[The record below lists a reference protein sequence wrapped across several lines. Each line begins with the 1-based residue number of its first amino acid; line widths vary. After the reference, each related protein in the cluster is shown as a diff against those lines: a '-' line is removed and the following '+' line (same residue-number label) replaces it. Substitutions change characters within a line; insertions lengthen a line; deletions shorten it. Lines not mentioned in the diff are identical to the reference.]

1 MAYRRKVVTLMIGTN
16 HCHDPRNYIRPD
28 KAEDVLIGIRE
39 VVQELYNRDKLNL
52 SPKGYQAWANALLPI
67 LSKFG
72 FED

>member
-1 MAYRRKVVTLMIGTN
+1 MADGKNIHHFDISPTLIDNQGEL
-16 HCHDPRNYIRPD
+16 
-28 KAEDVLIGIRE
+28 K
-39 VVQELYNRDKLNL
+39 QELYNRDKLNL